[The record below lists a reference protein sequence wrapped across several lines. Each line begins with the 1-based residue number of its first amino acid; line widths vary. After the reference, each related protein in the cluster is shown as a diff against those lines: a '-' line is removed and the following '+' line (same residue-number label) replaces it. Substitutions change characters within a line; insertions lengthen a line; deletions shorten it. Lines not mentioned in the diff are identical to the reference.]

1 MLRSDFLPHDR
12 DSWFAVVRRYKGAVR
27 AEVERAGLS
36 GDAAVVKA
44 AVIIVFFLME
54 KVEELPQDA
63 PLGPHLCALARR
75 VAQRAA

>member
-1 MLRSDFLPHDR
+1 
-12 DSWFAVVRRYKGAVR
+12 
-27 AEVERAGLS
+27 VERAGLS
-36 GDAAVVKA
+36 GDAAVIKA

-75 VAQRAA
+75 VARRAA